1 MIEDTLKN
9 KKNNNNN
16 KESIVEKINLNDII
30 IGEKLCKCNYG
41 FVACC
46 KKIQS
51 NKIYSLNTEKSKF
64 TF

>member
-16 KESIVEKINLNDII
+16 KESIVEKINLNDIV

-41 FVACC
+41 FIAYC

-51 NKIYSLNTEKSKF
+51 NKIH
-64 TF
+64 